1 MLLEEGTVLSNLY
14 RVVKHIGSG
23 AMGQVY
29 LVENI
34 KTGEEFAMKEIMFGS
49 GLDYENSQKLFYRE
63 AKLMKK
69 FSHPGIPRMRRI
81 FKEKGREYL
90 LMDYMKGE
98 NLESILKKSPVINKE
113 EAIRWAIDILDILDY
128 LHTSFKTPVVYKDLK
143 PSNVIINPEGKA
155 TLVDFGISRHYKPD
169 QDTDTFRLASPGY
182 MAPEHFS
189 GRGQTSPRTDIYCL
203 GAILYQMLTGRDP
216 TVTPFKFPS
225 MSTLDPSISTELEQV
240 ISRAIRLNPA
250 ERYETVKEFREKL
263 ESLLDSK
270 AYEAEEKKEG
280 KKNYK
285 TNFLTLSNNIIYG
298 YCKNIFLSLSLNFFY
313 PFPVSE
319 EDIFLL
325 EDEFYFSRIKK
336 LLKRNP
342 ALINMKHRVDGY
354 TPLHLAV
361 DKEMT
366 GIVRFLLRH
375 KADVNA
381 IDRRGRTPLNIAE
394 EKKNI
399 ALVEILKNTA
409 G

>member
-1 MLLEEGTVLSNLY
+1 
-14 RVVKHIGSG
+14 
-23 AMGQVY
+23 
-29 LVENI
+29 
-34 KTGEEFAMKEIMFGS
+34 
-49 GLDYENSQKLFYRE
+49 
-63 AKLMKK
+63 
-69 FSHPGIPRMRRI
+69 
-81 FKEKGREYL
+81 
-90 LMDYMKGE
+90 
-98 NLESILKKSPVINKE
+98 
-113 EAIRWAIDILDILDY
+113 
-128 LHTSFKTPVVYKDLK
+128 
-143 PSNVIINPEGKA
+143 
-155 TLVDFGISRHYKPD
+155 
-169 QDTDTFRLASPGY
+169 
-182 MAPEHFS
+182 
-189 GRGQTSPRTDIYCL
+189 
-203 GAILYQMLTGRDP
+203 MLTGRDP